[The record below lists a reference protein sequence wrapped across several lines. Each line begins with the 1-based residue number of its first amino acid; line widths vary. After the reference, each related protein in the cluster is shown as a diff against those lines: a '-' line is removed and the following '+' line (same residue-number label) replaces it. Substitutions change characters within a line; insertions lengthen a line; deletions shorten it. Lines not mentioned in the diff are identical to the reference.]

1 MSIKFVKENQSKGV
15 RIPSAALKICGLQDE
30 QKLELHAQEKA
41 LVLLP
46 GRMTA
51 MELLRTVEHLNE
63 LGRNCARTFWKSA
76 ASARN
81 AAKRYAHSRRKWMIS
96 RYRQNCWTQQASLP
110 MPICGPARIWM
121 QNPFISWKRRRL
133 TCTRFIPICLKS

>member
-46 GRMTA
+46 GRMT
-51 MELLRTVEHLNE
+51 
-63 LGRNCARTFWKSA
+63 
-76 ASARN
+76 
-81 AAKRYAHSRRKWMIS
+81 
-96 RYRQNCWTQQASLP
+96 
-110 MPICGPARIWM
+110 
-121 QNPFISWKRRRL
+121 
-133 TCTRFIPICLKS
+133 